1 MLNPKNMTYAALV
14 TALLGTAAVPALAVD
29 VVAKT
34 TTTTTRAVTP
44 ADWAA
49 EEAYWRSN
57 YNTRPYATTTTT
69 YTTYEPAY
77 RYGYDV
83 YTTYNGRPIDQ
94 ISDEELRAGW
104 MKAHSNTTLTWEQ
117 ARPAVKDA
125 YDRLNKFNTNRDGRT
140 AVNANT
146 QPAR

>member
-14 TALLGTAAVPALAVD
+14 TALLGTTGVPALAADAVSR
-29 VVAKT
+29 T
-34 TTTTTRAVTP
+34 TTTNTRTVTS

-49 EEAYWRSN
+49 EEAYWRDQ
-57 YNTRPYATTTTT
+57 YAKRPYATTTTT

-77 RYGYDV
+77 RYGYEA
-83 YTTYNGRPIDQ
+83 YTANNGRAMT
-94 ISDEELRAGW
+94 DEELRAGW
-104 MKAHSNTTLTWEQ
+104 IKHRGDSKLEWEQ

-125 YDRLNKFNTNRDGRT
+125 YDRLAKFNTNKDGRT